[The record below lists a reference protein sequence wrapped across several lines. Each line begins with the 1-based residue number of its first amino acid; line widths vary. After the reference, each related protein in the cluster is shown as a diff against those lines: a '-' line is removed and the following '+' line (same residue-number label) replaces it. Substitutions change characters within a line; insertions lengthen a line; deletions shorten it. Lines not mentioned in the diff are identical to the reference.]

1 MGTDFLRDK
10 KQRHTKAWRQGIART
25 EADWIVDTPRVTRVF
40 RAKSAGVTRL
50 AANQPVGLRLVANN
64 QVIATDGIHAVATL
78 LKPSLALVEQLKR
91 SQGLG
96 SAKVQQA
103 SESSDR
109 VDLVVE
115 E

>member
-10 KQRHTKAWRQGIART
+10 RERHTKAWRQGIART
-25 EADWIVDTPRVTRVF
+25 EGDWIADAPRVTRVF
-40 RAKSAGVTRL
+40 RAKSAGATEL
-50 AANQPVGLRLVANN
+50 AANQPVGLRLIADN
-64 QVIATDGIHAVATL
+64 QVVATDGVHAVATL
-78 LKPSLALVEQLKR
+78 LKPSLALVEKLKR

-96 SAKVQQA
+96 SAKIQRA
-103 SESSDR
+103 SKSSDR